1 MIPFVA
7 QHIAPTGQVEVAM
20 AGKIDRRGLVARS
33 CIVDAQRAV
42 VMQRVADGD
51 GHRTRVATLAVAA
64 EVAQREAGAVRPAA
78 RLGLPDDLVQAR
90 RAAMQMMRPAV
101 ARQVVGDSVQAEA
114 TVGDAIGGA
123 TDQAAEVGMDVQVG
137 GERIEAEQ
145 HIGQR
150 AAPVRRL
157 QPHQRGA
164 MVCHAGHQASRAA
177 QREQLH
183 LAPVSGMA
191 RPFAGH
197 TPHRVS

>member
-1 MIPFVA
+1 MIPFVT
-7 QHIAPTGQVEVAM
+7 QHIAPTGQVEIAM
-20 AGKIDRRGLVARS
+20 AGEIERRGPVGCGRV
-33 CIVDAQRAV
+33 VDAQRAV
-42 VMQRVADGD
+42 VLQGVADGD
-51 GHRTRVATLAVAA
+51 GHRARVATLAVVA

-101 ARQVVGDSVQAEA
+101 ARQVVGDPIQAEA
-114 TVGDAIGGA
+114 SIGDAIGVA
-123 TDQAAEVGMDVQVG
+123 PDQAAEVGMGARVG
-137 GERIEAEQ
+137 RERIKAEQ

-164 MVCHAGHQASRAA
+164 IVCHADHQASRTV

-191 RPFAGH
+191 KPFAGH
-197 TPHRVS
+197 TPHRDS